1 MCFSAPVSFITAAIL
16 GILWILII
24 IKAKTKEE
32 FFLSL
37 IPLLFALQQF
47 AEGMIW
53 IGNSFTQY
61 FAYFFL
67 VVAAVI
73 WSSYVPFVI
82 YLLERK
88 TKNKKHQKW
97 LKYLLITGIFLSML
111 LAISLILGTPQPQ
124 LLEEGIRYLNIF
136 PLGNLGT
143 IPLLEY
149 LLLAIYVIV
158 VVGSCWLSSLKI
170 IRVLGWGLLI
180 ALLLSFA
187 LSFTTYGSRWCY
199 FAAVLSGI
207 IAAHFLIK
215 DKKKKNK
222 RQAQGKI

>member
-1 MCFSAPVSFITAAIL
+1 MCFSAPVSFATAAIL

-24 IKAKTKEE
+24 LKAKTKED

-37 IPLLFALQQF
+37 VPLFFALQQF

-67 VVAAVI
+67 IVATLF
-73 WSSYVPFVI
+73 WPSYVPFI
-82 YLLERK
+82 ISLLERK
-88 TKNKKHQKW
+88 TKNKKRKKR
-97 LKYLLITGIFLSML
+97 LKYLLLTGIFLSTF
-111 LAISLILGTPQPQ
+111 LAISLLLGTPRPN
-124 LLEEGIRYLNIF
+124 LSGEGLQYSDIF
-136 PLGNLGT
+136 SLGNLGSGH
-143 IPLLEY
+143 LLEY
-149 LLLAIYVIV
+149 LLLTIYVMV
-158 VVGSCWLSSLKI
+158 VVGSCWLSHLKI
-170 IRVLGWGLLI
+170 IRIFGWSLLA

-207 IAAHFLIK
+207 ITTYFLINK
-215 DKKKKNK
+215 HKKI
-222 RQAQGKI
+222 GKSKI